1 MAVIGDLRRTR
12 PHARARRFGIGK
24 EHHVDGLRIIVASVQ
39 QTLLEAGA
47 EVDPPTTI
55 ATAAIAVRDPLA
67 GRGRMDDLGE
77 LEALGR
83 EAAALLV
90 ERALAVL
97 ASVGLSAA
105 DVRGYGKGAIVGTD
119 GDREHTAAVLHPR
132 FGAPVRA
139 AIGGGTDIIPG
150 TKKVAGP
157 GAVITMPIG
166 NKDDRWVFD
175 DMDAIDVAIADAPR
189 PDEIVIALALSAGG
203 RPNARVK
210 KPS

>member
-1 MAVIGDLRRTR
+1 
-12 PHARARRFGIGK
+12 
-24 EHHVDGLRIIVASVQ
+24 VDGLRIIAATVQ
-39 QTLLEAGA
+39 QTLVEAGA
-47 EVDPPTTI
+47 AVDPPTTI
-55 ATAAIAVRDPLA
+55 ATAALVVRNPLA
-67 GRGRMDDLGE
+67 GRGRVDDLAGM
-77 LEALGR
+77 EALGR
-83 EAAALLV
+83 DAAALLV

-97 ASVGLSAA
+97 ASVGLSPA
-105 DVRGYGKGAIVGTD
+105 DVRGYGKGAIVGID

-139 AIGGGTDIIPG
+139 AIGGGADIIPG

-157 GAVITMPIG
+157 GAVITLPIG

-175 DMDAIDVAIADAPR
+175 DMDAVDVGIVDAPR

-203 RPNARVK
+203 RPNARVR

>member
-1 MAVIGDLRRTR
+1 MDR
-12 PHARARRFGIGK
+12 P
-24 EHHVDGLRIIVASVQ
+24 RIIVATVQ
-39 QTLLEAGA
+39 QTLREAGA

-55 ATAAIAVRDPLA
+55 ATAVIAVRNPLA
-67 GRGRMDDLGE
+67 GRARVDDLAE
-77 LEALGR
+77 LEELGR
-83 EAAALLV
+83 DAATLLV

-97 ASVGLSAA
+97 ASVGLSPA
-105 DVRGYGKGAIVGTD
+105 DVRGYGKGAIVGID

-157 GAVITMPIG
+157 GASITMPIG

-175 DMDAIDVAIADAPR
+175 DMDAIDIAIADAPR
-189 PDEIVIALALSAGG
+189 PDEMVIGLALSAGG
-203 RPNARVK
+203 RPNARVR

>member
-1 MAVIGDLRRTR
+1 M
-12 PHARARRFGIGK
+12 
-24 EHHVDGLRIIVASVQ
+24 DGVRVIVATVQ
-39 QTLLEAGA
+39 QTLIEAGA
-47 EVDPPTTI
+47 DVAPPSTV
-55 ATAAIAVRDPLA
+55 ATAAIAVRNPLA
-67 GRGRMDDLGE
+67 GRGSVVDLSE
-77 LEALGR
+77 LEVLGR
-83 EAAALLV
+83 DAATLLV

-97 ASVGLSAA
+97 ASVGLSPS
-105 DVRGYGKGAIVGTD
+105 DVRGYGKGAIVGID

-139 AIGGGTDIIPG
+139 AIGGGADIIPG

-157 GAVITMPIG
+157 GASITMPIG

-175 DMDAIDVAIADAPR
+175 DMDAVDVTIPDAPR

-203 RPNARVK
+203 RPNARVR

>member
-1 MAVIGDLRRTR
+1 
-12 PHARARRFGIGK
+12 
-24 EHHVDGLRIIVASVQ
+24 VDGVRIVAAVVQ

-47 EVDPPTTI
+47 AVVPPTTV
-55 ATAAIAVRDPLA
+55 ATAAIAVRNPLA
-67 GRGRMDDLGE
+67 GRGRVEDLAE

-83 EAAALLV
+83 EAATLLV
-90 ERALAVL
+90 DRALAVL
-97 ASVGLSAA
+97 ASVGLSPA
-105 DVRGYGKGAIVGTD
+105 DVRGYGKGAIVGID

-139 AIGGGTDIIPG
+139 AIGGGADIIPG

-157 GAVITMPIG
+157 GATITMPIG

-175 DMDAIDVAIADAPR
+175 DMDAIDIAIPDAPR